1 MKRENKLKG
10 TDCLN
15 NLLLAVLNMGDY
27 EGEKVYLIKMEDAA
41 KIMKKT
47 NENRDPT
54 ETDRTGK
61 CQLHRI

>member
-27 EGEKVYLIKMEDAA
+27 EGEKVYLI
-41 KIMKKT
+41 
-47 NENRDPT
+47 RH
-54 ETDRTGK
+54 G
-61 CQLHRI
+61 